1 MSRHDRLTF
10 DNKRSFMDFNLNED
24 QQAFAET
31 AYQFAMSELAPNAAL
46 WDREHIFPKDVI
58 KKAGELGFCGLYT
71 PEEAGGLGLSR
82 LDSSII
88 FEQLAMGCTAT
99 TAMLTIHNMA
109 TWMIASFGTDAV
121 KEQYIDQLVMGE
133 LLASYCLT
141 EPGSG
146 SDAAS
151 LKTKA
156 DKDGDS
162 YVLNGSKMFI
172 SGAGE
177 TDVLVVMARTG
188 EAGPKGIS
196 AFVVPADAEGVSYGK
211 AEEKMGWNAQ
221 PTRLV
226 TLENVRIPAANLMGA
241 EGEGFKFAMQGLDGG
256 RINIATCSIGTAQ
269 QALNTAKQYMTE
281 REQFGKPLAAFQ
293 ALQFKIADMNTE
305 LVAARQ
311 MVRLA
316 AFKLDTN
323 DSEKT
328 TYCAMAKRFATDV
341 GFKVCDDALQIHG
354 GYGYIKEYPLER
366 HVRDVRVHQ
375 ILEGT
380 NEIMRVII
388 GRRILAEGAPSVL

>member
-1 MSRHDRLTF
+1 M
-10 DNKRSFMDFNLNED
+10 NFNLTED
-24 QQAFAET
+24 QIAFADT
-31 AYQFAMSELAPNAAL
+31 ARQFAEQELAPNAGK
-46 WDREHIFPKDVI
+46 WDKEHYFPKEVI
-58 KKAGELGFCGLYT
+58 QKAGELGFCGLYA
-71 PEEAGGLGLSR
+71 PEEVGGLGLSR

-88 FEQLAMGCTAT
+88 FEQLSMGCTAT
-99 TAMLTIHNMA
+99 TAMMTIHNMA
-109 TWMIASFGTDAV
+109 SWMIATWGTEEV
-121 KEQYIDQLVMGE
+121 KEQWCEALVMGE
-133 LLASYCLT
+133 KLASYCLT

-151 LKTKA
+151 LRTTAKR
-156 DKDGDS
+156 DGDH

-177 TDVLVVMARTG
+177 TDVMVVMVRTG

-196 AFVVPADAEGVSYGK
+196 AVVVPADAEGIIYGK

-226 TLENVRIPAANLMGA
+226 TFENVHIPVGNLLGD
-241 EGEGFKFAMQGLDGG
+241 EGQGFTFAMKGLDGG

-269 QALNTAKQYMTE
+269 QALNTAKNYMQE
-281 REQFGKPLAAFQ
+281 RSQFGKPLAAFQ
-293 ALQFKIADMNTE
+293 ALQFKIADMTTE

-316 AFKLDTN
+316 AFKLDSN
-323 DSEKT
+323 DPEAT
-328 TYCAMAKRFATDV
+328 AYCAMAKRFATDI
-341 GFKVCDDALQIHG
+341 GFKVCDEALQIHG
-354 GYGYIKEYPLER
+354 GYGYIQEYPLER

-380 NEIMRVII
+380 NEIMRLIV
-388 GRRILAEGAPSVL
+388 GRRVLAEGAGELL